1 MDTKKTM
8 NEVQHAITEATM
20 DMDTDAYCWFM
31 RELAEWCNNMAYM
44 QEYREPMNE
53 DEEKLTTK
61 SKKQNE

>member
-53 DEEKLTTK
+53 DEE
-61 SKKQNE
+61 